1 MRNTYKYTQLYS
13 EAVPQFMEGDI
24 FRTIIPLSVV
34 FLGKNAAGIPER
46 KLWLGT
52 INEPI
57 NELINE
63 PINEKK
69 KYSGADRSRNSI
81 QTNSSSFRSFF
92 IYRKRVIHNLAER
105 DFVIRM
111 GSRKKGYWMI
121 KEKRR

>member
-13 EAVPQFMEGDI
+13 EAVPQFMERDI

-57 NELINE
+57 NE
-63 PINEKK
+63 KK

-81 QTNSSSFRSFF
+81 QTNSSSFHSFF

-105 DFVIRM
+105 AFVIRM
-111 GSRKKGYWMI
+111 GSRKKGYWKI
-121 KEKRR
+121 NKKWR